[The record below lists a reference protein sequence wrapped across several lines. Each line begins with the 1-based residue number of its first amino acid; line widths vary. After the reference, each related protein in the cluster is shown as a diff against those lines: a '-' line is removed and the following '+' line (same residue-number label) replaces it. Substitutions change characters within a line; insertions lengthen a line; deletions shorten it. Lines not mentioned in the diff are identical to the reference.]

1 MTTMSQ
7 AAAQSAISLS
17 SGGLLRRLG
26 IWAHA
31 IVAYLDR
38 RAAVKAL
45 RQLDDRE
52 LRDIGITRSHIEDA
66 VWGHAD
72 PELGRLR

>member
-7 AAAQSAISLS
+7 AAAQPAISLS